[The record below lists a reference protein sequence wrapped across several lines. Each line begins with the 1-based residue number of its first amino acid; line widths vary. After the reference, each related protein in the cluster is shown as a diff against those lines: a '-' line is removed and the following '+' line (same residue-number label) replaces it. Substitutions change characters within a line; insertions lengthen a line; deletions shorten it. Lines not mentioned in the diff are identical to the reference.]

1 MYVSSEGELAVL
13 FARGPCAVRR
23 PLAAAWPKNTKAPS
37 PAAPD
42 HLSSRPRLLPWR
54 AGGAM
59 SAEPTAGRGRPP
71 PAAGAGGTATNEG
84 SSRSRP
90 HRAPPQRAA
99 VDPTKCLPPSAFRL
113 PPSVA
118 SACGY
123 YAVPRR
129 LRQLR
134 MAVKLVKSIVQL
146 KIDTVLSP
154 RIGNVEQNTL
164 LFYSGAYISL
174 AQLWSSGIIHL
185 RNQEQYST
193 RHYYVDVS

>member
-134 MAVKLVKSIVQL
+134 NIEMFLTAEHAFERVRLYYAQNPRG
-146 KIDTVLSP
+146 SP
-154 RIGNVEQNTL
+154 G
-164 LFYSGAYISL
+164 
-174 AQLWSSGIIHL
+174 
-185 RNQEQYST
+185 
-193 RHYYVDVS
+193 YYLIWRKTF